1 MAFCMLLG
9 TLSVISALPAFAA
22 EETETPQEPINAT
35 DFFTLGFDS
44 KEEKVASM
52 DLMAERFDY
61 KLYAEPLTGEVA
73 IVNTKTGDILTT
85 NPYDVGNIKADDS
98 VKKMLLSQLIINFE
112 SVDGLIKAKDL
123 YSFEYAAE
131 LKQIKVKPI
140 KNGTRVEYVIGKQ
153 ETRYIFPNQIEKSR
167 FENEIL
173 AMIPYD
179 PDTYDNKTA
188 TYEEKLAR
196 QHYNKIKASYVLK
209 DPTDEN
215 IPESILAGMLVQYPV
230 LDKSTEIG
238 KSSPVEALYVF
249 DTKASM
255 KLKNEIEYI
264 IKLYCPNYTYE
275 DREYDH
281 ELCKYEEKRENPVQF
296 RVALEYYID
305 ETGLRVRLPAN
316 GIRYDQSAF
325 RLNKITCLPYMGAA
339 NSNYTG
345 YTMFPDGSGTLT
357 RFEDVKR
364 GGQSFTLYA
373 SAYGQDHVYRNEAK
387 MIKNAMPMRMPV
399 FGLVE
404 DTPYTVTDEATG
416 ETSTEIRKSGYF
428 AIIEEGE
435 ALATLRAMHGEK
447 GHHYYA
453 TAIEFDPTQKDTFSL
468 SSIVSVGGNGSI
480 TSILDR
486 RYTGNFTIRYIML
499 SDLDYCAKN
508 GIDATGCYDT
518 SYLGMAL
525 AYRQRLISTGA
536 LVDERLAGGDIPL
549 YIESLG
555 AMDTQEKVLSIPVT
569 VKKALTTLNDVKKIH
584 KELGEKGINNL
595 VFKLT
600 GFMNGGLKST
610 IANQI
615 DVEKVVGGNKGLK
628 NLQKYANENNFEI
641 YLDADF
647 SYTYKDTMF
656 DGFDREKDAL
666 RAIDGRFVQKQKY
679 DAVLQKFTSTGLLV
693 ISPSSFESIFSKL
706 NKDAKKLKLEG
717 LALGSLGSDLSS
729 DFDED
734 EPYNRED
741 SKAHVIE
748 TLNKVRN
755 AGYDLMVDGGNA
767 YAVGY
772 AKHILNIPLVSSR
785 RAQASEEIP
794 FFALVYHGYL
804 NYAGSATNMAGDVR
818 HEMLK
823 ILENGANPYFILV
836 YRNAEKLKQ
845 DKELSKY
852 YAISYQNWKED
863 LVEIYTE
870 LNAALSPVKT
880 STIVYHGF
888 LTGMRVPT
896 AEELAADKLDKEQA
910 DKELADKEQADK
922 EDAEREEQ
930 LKDHLGNNY
939 IKNETEA
946 NDSATNNTAT
956 STVSKY
962 LVDNGLIVKVTFEN
976 GYSFILNYNYYDV
989 TVSELGETVIEK
1001 FGYVVLN
1008 AEGEVVINSREEAAA

>member
-1 MAFCMLLG
+1 
-9 TLSVISALPAFAA
+9 
-22 EETETPQEPINAT
+22 
-35 DFFTLGFDS
+35 
-44 KEEKVASM
+44 
-52 DLMAERFDY
+52 
-61 KLYAEPLTGEVA
+61 
-73 IVNTKTGDILTT
+73 
-85 NPYDVGNIKADDS
+85 
-98 VKKMLLSQLIINFE
+98 
-112 SVDGLIKAKDL
+112 
-123 YSFEYAAE
+123 
-131 LKQIKVKPI
+131 
-140 KNGTRVEYVIGKQ
+140 
-153 ETRYIFPNQIEKSR
+153 
-167 FENEIL
+167 
-173 AMIPYD
+173 
-179 PDTYDNKTA
+179 
-188 TYEEKLAR
+188 
-196 QHYNKIKASYVLK
+196 
-209 DPTDEN
+209 
-215 IPESILAGMLVQYPV
+215 
-230 LDKSTEIG
+230 
-238 KSSPVEALYVF
+238 
-249 DTKASM
+249 
-255 KLKNEIEYI
+255 
-264 IKLYCPNYTYE
+264 
-275 DREYDH
+275 
-281 ELCKYEEKRENPVQF
+281 
-296 RVALEYYID
+296 
-305 ETGLRVRLPAN
+305 
-316 GIRYDQSAF
+316 
-325 RLNKITCLPYMGAA
+325 
-339 NSNYTG
+339 
-345 YTMFPDGSGTLT
+345 
-357 RFEDVKR
+357 
-364 GGQSFTLYA
+364 
-373 SAYGQDHVYRNEAK
+373 
-387 MIKNAMPMRMPV
+387 
-399 FGLVE
+399 
-404 DTPYTVTDEATG
+404 
-416 ETSTEIRKSGYF
+416 
-428 AIIEEGE
+428 
-435 ALATLRAMHGEK
+435 
-447 GHHYYA
+447 
-453 TAIEFDPTQKDTFSL
+453 
-468 SSIVSVGGNGSI
+468 
-480 TSILDR
+480 
-486 RYTGNFTIRYIML
+486 
-499 SDLDYCAKN
+499 
-508 GIDATGCYDT
+508 
-518 SYLGMAL
+518 
-525 AYRQRLISTGA
+525 
-536 LVDERLAGGDIPL
+536 
-549 YIESLG
+549 
-555 AMDTQEKVLSIPVT
+555 
-569 VKKALTTLNDVKKIH
+569 
-584 KELGEKGINNL
+584 
-595 VFKLT
+595 
-600 GFMNGGLKST
+600 
-610 IANQI
+610 
-615 DVEKVVGGNKGLK
+615 
-628 NLQKYANENNFEI
+628 
-641 YLDADF
+641 
-647 SYTYKDTMF
+647 MF